1 MKIGALYVIVK
12 IVERCNLNCS
22 YCYYY
27 TAENSE
33 VYGRDQLMRAERLE
47 ELLEYIATASA
58 HGIGQ
63 VVFAFHGG
71 EPTLAKAERVRE
83 FCDAAKARLGERLV
97 VRFAVQTNAVHM
109 SDGWLALIESE
120 AMGVGVSIDGRRE
133 AHDKYRVDHRGH
145 GSYDR
150 VVGNLRTLLEIERRT
165 PHVRVTALSVM
176 GAEFGGVDFYRHLVE
191 DLGLR
196 HIKLLFVDRT
206 NDEPL
211 TESENTE
218 LGQKLCEM
226 FDYWLAKHSRSVD
239 VIPFDR
245 IVRGVTRRLT
255 GGAPAQG
262 AFDFGMAVL
271 SDGRVRLP
279 DDFMIAKDW
288 FWSQATLSLAE
299 STVSEFMSQPH
310 VAELQRQMVSAPTRC
325 GGCAH
330 VAACQGGELAHRY
343 QRGSGFDNPSVY
355 CGPLK
360 TLYSHVEMRLAA
372 PAAEVLQRRRLASP
386 VDEAALS

>member
-1 MKIGALYVIVK
+1 MKLEALYVIVK

-33 VYGRDQLMRAERLE
+33 VYARDQLMRAERLE

-58 HGIGQ
+58 EGIRQ

-71 EPTLAKAERVRE
+71 EPTLAKAARMRE
-83 FCDAAKARLGERLV
+83 FCTAARDRLGDSMS
-97 VRFAVQTNAVHM
+97 VRFAVQTNAVHL
-109 SDGWLALIESE
+109 SEDWLALIESE
-120 AMGVGVSIDGRRE
+120 KMGVGVSIDGTRE
-133 AHDKYRVDHRGH
+133 THDKYRVDHRGN

-150 VVGNLRTLLEIERRT
+150 VIGNLGRLLEVERRT
-165 PHVRVTALSVM
+165 PQVRVTALSVM
-176 GAEFGGVDFYRHLVE
+176 SAEFGGVDFYRHLVE

-206 NDEPL
+206 NDDPL
-211 TESENTE
+211 TDSESAN
-218 LGQKLCEM
+218 LGKKLCDM
-226 FDYWLAKHSRSVD
+226 FDHWLARHTETVD

-245 IVRGVTRRLT
+245 IVRGVTRRLF
-255 GGAPAQG
+255 GGVPGQRS
-262 AFDFGMAVL
+262 FDFGMAVL

-279 DDFMIAKDW
+279 DDFMVAKDW
-288 FWSQATLSLAE
+288 FWSQRTLLLSD
-299 STVSEFMSQPH
+299 STVTDFMMQPH
-310 VAELQRQMVSAPTRC
+310 VADLQRQLVSAPAKC

-330 VAACQGGELAHRY
+330 VAACQGGEMAHRY
-343 QRGSGFDNPSVY
+343 KLGSGFDNPSVY

-360 TLYSHVEMRLAA
+360 ALYAHVEMRLAA
-372 PAAEVLQRRRLASP
+372 PVAEVLQRRRFASN
-386 VDEAALS
+386 VIEHALS